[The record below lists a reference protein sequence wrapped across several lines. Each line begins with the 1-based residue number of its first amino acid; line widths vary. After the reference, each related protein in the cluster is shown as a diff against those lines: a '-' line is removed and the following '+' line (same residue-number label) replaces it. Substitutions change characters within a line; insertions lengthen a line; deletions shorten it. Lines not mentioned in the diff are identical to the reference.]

1 MKNEKWNYVSK
12 EKQSTGYEDI
22 IGELKSYTKES
33 YSKMSEK
40 EREEVCS
47 EVLKLYRSKNI
58 YPIIYYNEEGIREEI
73 LKCVNKDVAFDGEVL
88 NLKFN
93 QGQSLCRFLMP
104 NLHSVKVKGSNNNDM
119 LSRFYDDHKL
129 KRAIDFSLRF
139 KKSVTPSEIRTSLE
153 MIGGGFAT
161 NYKTMNAKA
170 LFEHFTPE
178 NGVIY
183 DFAGGFG
190 GRMLGALS
198 SKNNYTYIAVEPCE
212 DTYNNLINLG
222 EHIENTIGRN
232 NTYKLH
238 KMGSEEFKGEKHSV
252 DFAFSS
258 PPYFN
263 LEQYSSEET
272 QCYVKYPTLEEWF
285 EGYVRP
291 TIQNI
296 HHMLKNECYYAVNI
310 ADFNVGKERVEF
322 VNKWIEM
329 SIEEGFVFEKVITMK
344 LQTRRG
350 AGHKE
355 DGVDKDKKEGIYVF
369 KKIK

>member
-22 IGELKSYTKES
+22 IDDLKKYNKEI
-33 YSKMSEK
+33 YSTLNEE
-40 EREEVCS
+40 ERKKVCD

-58 YPIIYYNEEGIREEI
+58 YPIIYYNEEGIKEEI
-73 LKCVNKDVAFDGEVL
+73 VKCINKDVVFDGEVL

-104 NLHSVKVKGSNNNDM
+104 NLHSVQVKGSNNNDM

-170 LFEHFTPE
+170 LFEYFTPKG
-178 NGVIY
+178 GVIY
-183 DFAGGFG
+183 DFAAGFG

-198 SKNNYTYIAVEPCE
+198 SKNNYTYVATEPCGE
-212 DTYNNLINLG
+212 TYNNLLTLG
-222 EHIENTIGRN
+222 KHIEEATGKS
-232 NTYKLH
+232 NTYNIY
-238 KMGSEEFKGEKHSV
+238 KMGSEDFKGEEQSI

-263 LEQYSSEET
+263 LEQYSTEDT
-272 QCYVKYPTLEEWF
+272 QCYVKYPTLDEWF

-291 TIQNI
+291 TIKNI
-296 HHMLKNECYYAVNI
+296 YHMLKDNSYYAVNI
-310 ADFNVGKERVEF
+310 ADFNIGKERVEF
-322 VNKWIEM
+322 VDKWIEM
-329 SIEEGFVFEKVITMK
+329 SIEEGFTMDRVITMK

-350 AGHKE
+350 VGHKE
-355 DGVDKDKKEGIYVF
+355 GGVDKDKKEGIYVF